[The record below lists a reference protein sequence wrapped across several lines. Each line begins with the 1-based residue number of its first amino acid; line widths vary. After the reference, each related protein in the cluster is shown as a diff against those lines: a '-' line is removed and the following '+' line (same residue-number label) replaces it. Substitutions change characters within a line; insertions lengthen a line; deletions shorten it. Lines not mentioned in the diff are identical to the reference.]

1 MPDPS
6 FVLPLL
12 LQSVLVP
19 AAACVVLLSIL
30 LRAGGAH
37 RDWPAPVAIAGGFL
51 ASMAATY
58 HPQWSFPPH
67 QALDWMPLVL
77 ALALCAIAVEPRGA
91 WRSRL
96 LLSALVAAVV
106 AWPALA
112 SAGAAMTLATAA
124 LMALLMTA
132 TWTALASAAQ
142 RPAAPLALTL
152 AAGGAGLALMIDA
165 SQLIGQLC
173 GALGVAVAACGLLR
187 LRAGFGAAAVGA
199 SVLLLGAMLGYARIY
214 AGFGL
219 PMMALL
225 LAALLAEPLL
235 TALRRRPAPVLPAAL
250 LITMPVLAAI
260 GLAVRAMQASGGY

>member
-12 LQSVLVP
+12 LQSVLIP
-19 AAACVVLLSIL
+19 AAVCAALLL
-30 LRAGGAH
+30 LLARVR
-37 RDWPAPVAIAGGFL
+37 RDWSAPVAIAGGFL

-58 HPQWSFPPH
+58 HAQWSFPPH

-77 ALALCAIAVEPRGA
+77 ALALCAIAVERRGA
-91 WRSRL
+91 WWLRL

-106 AWPALA
+106 AWPALG
-112 SAGAAMTLATAA
+112 SAGAAKTIITVA
-124 LMALLMTA
+124 LMALLMTGV
-132 TWTALASAAQ
+132 WTALASASQ
-142 RPAAPLALTL
+142 RPSAPLALTV

-173 GALGVAVAACGLLR
+173 GGLGVAIAACGLLR
-187 LRAGFGAAAVGA
+187 LRGGGFGAAAVGA
-199 SVLLLGAMLGYARIY
+199 SVLLLGAMLGYAGIY

-235 TALRRRPAPVLPAAL
+235 TALRRRPAHVLPAAL
-250 LITMPVLAAI
+250 LTMIPVLAAI
-260 GLAVRAMQASGGY
+260 GLAVKAMQDSGGY